1 MVTLYRNALPLED
14 RVHLVS
20 LAVALRTR
28 EKEAKSAVLWLG
40 GSKGP
45 RGQWDGWIGW
55 NTTRII
61 QTAGPMRM
69 IVTELLT
76 TQRKCSE

>member
-1 MVTLYRNALPLED
+1 MVTLYRNALPQKD

-20 LAVALRTR
+20 FAVAFRTR
-28 EKEAKSAVLWLG
+28 EKEAKSTVPWMRE
-40 GSKGP
+40 SNDP
-45 RGQWDGWIGW
+45 TGQWDGW

-61 QTAGPMRM
+61 PTAGPMRM